1 MFSIYLLGMMIHRSV
16 KGLNVLAC
24 TAMLFLMIDPLQ
36 LNSVSFQFSYLALAG
51 ILIFYKPIHRLLL
64 IRSTAGRFI
73 WGTVV
78 MSVAAQLFLLPFM
91 IYYFHQ
97 VSLISLLS
105 GLIAIP
111 AAYVILCGGLLLCLL
126 HFVLTSAA
134 DIWGQ
139 LLQRIVGW
147 TNEIMIW
154 LSNLPM
160 SHLADIYLPGLEIAL
175 LFSIAVCVSLR
186 LLTKHRWWLFA
197 ACLFGLSLGIMH
209 QVSLFATRNLERVAI
224 YSSGKGDLGIDYV
237 SAGVCY
243 TTRDL
248 SGLNVYQ
255 AGEIETFRHLSG
267 VRKTHHVSLS
277 DTITCIG
284 LLNLPGRTD
293 TSASTGNRIALIT
306 PQCAYDIESGILRL
320 SPHQVLIA
328 PGISRPARTEIN
340 RICTANNIPVHD
352 LYRDGSFYLTTKTA
366 TNETSWQN
374 ISR

>member
-1 MFSIYLLGMMIHRSV
+1 
-16 KGLNVLAC
+16 
-24 TAMLFLMIDPLQ
+24 
-36 LNSVSFQFSYLALAG
+36 
-51 ILIFYKPIHRLLL
+51 
-64 IRSTAGRFI
+64 
-73 WGTVV
+73 
-78 MSVAAQLFLLPFM
+78 
-91 IYYFHQ
+91 
-97 VSLISLLS
+97 
-105 GLIAIP
+105 
-111 AAYVILCGGLLLCLL
+111 
-126 HFVLTSAA
+126 
-134 DIWGQ
+134 
-139 LLQRIVGW
+139 
-147 TNEIMIW
+147 
-154 LSNLPM
+154 
-160 SHLADIYLPGLEIAL
+160 
-175 LFSIAVCVSLR
+175 
-186 LLTKHRWWLFA
+186 
-197 ACLFGLSLGIMH
+197 MH

-243 TTRDL
+243 TTQDL